1 MGRYIPDF
9 AGTYRIFVLNTGTTT
24 MRAGTYRAGNFGT
37 GPGPC
42 PVFRSNPVPGIPGF
56 SNAPHFYKKKG
67 KLKKKNYYFRH
78 FLTYHFPKSA
88 RFRANPHP
96 WP

>member
-56 SNAPHFYKKKG
+56 SNALVKIVQP
-67 KLKKKNYYFRH
+67 
-78 FLTYHFPKSA
+78 TVKSVTTA
-88 RFRANPHP
+88 VR
-96 WP
+96 